1 VELSVDKIR
10 RLIGQRCQK
19 AFTLVELVIALA
31 VLIIGLVGIIAV
43 IPLGQKSAKDAA
55 IISRAAMVA
64 SEKIAEVKAYGYTKV
79 AEDPPVFTL
88 SGTKDD
94 IDWEIAIDDVLA
106 ADFDEFV
113 ALPVQDLKKI
123 VVTVT
128 YAIKNN
134 QPRQDTFRSF
144 IADF

>member
-1 VELSVDKIR
+1 MSKQNPLIER
-10 RLIGQRCQK
+10 RGPK

-64 SEKIAEVKAYGYTKV
+64 SEKISEIKAYGYSRVT
-79 AEDPPVFTL
+79 EDPLPFAL

-94 IDWEIAIDDVLA
+94 IDWTITIDDVLA

-113 ALPVQDLKKI
+113 TLPVHDLKKI
-123 VVTVT
+123 VVTVS
-128 YAIKNN
+128 YFVKNN
-134 QPRQDTFRSF
+134 QPREDTFRSF